1 MLWKKKAHVA
11 GLKTSPWIILGAT
24 AILIGVVL
32 ALALQNTRRDRRY
45 LTEMLSTKGAA
56 LIRAVEAGT
65 RTGMRMMW
73 GGAQVQ
79 RLLEETAQLPD
90 VLYMA
95 IVAPDGTALAHS
107 DPARIGNAFRA
118 DRRIIHLGPEF
129 EENWEMVTL
138 DDGRAA
144 FEVHRHF
151 RPLPTGMH
159 GRGRTLGI
167 MPPPG
172 IEGAPEWLDPQ
183 KGRQLLIVIGLD
195 VSPIEKMIHANIRN
209 TVILSVILLLLGVA
223 GFAALFWMYSYRA
236 ARRSLQDT
244 SAFADEV
251 VAHLPVGLIA
261 VDPHGRI
268 AFFNAAAGQIAGIDP
283 AQALNQMPERVLPP
297 HLCGLK
303 SILDRGV
310 AIREREMVCDF
321 TGRAVPVS
329 VSGTR
334 IVNAAGQLV
343 GHILILRDLA
353 QVKQLQAEIR
363 RQEKLAALGGLAAG
377 VAHEIRNP
385 LSSIKG
391 LATYFAGKFEAGSE
405 ERSLAQVMTQ
415 EVDRLNRV
423 ISELLE
429 FARPADLNRSAR
441 DINPLLRH
449 CLTLVGQ
456 DAAQKG
462 IALHD
467 DLAEGLCLAWIDPDR
482 LSQCLLNLYIN
493 AIEAMGRGGRL
504 TVVSEPV
511 DAAWLRIRIEDTGG
525 GIAAEDLD
533 RIFNPYFTTKS
544 QGTGLGLAIVHKITE
559 SHGGRIQVDS
569 TPRVGTRVT
578 LLLPC
583 AARPT
588 EKPL

>member
-1 MLWKKKAHVA
+1 M
-11 GLKTSPWIILGAT
+11 
-24 AILIGVVL
+24 
-32 ALALQNTRRDRRY
+32 
-45 LTEMLSTKGAA
+45 
-56 LIRAVEAGT
+56 
-65 RTGMRMMW
+65 
-73 GGAQVQ
+73 
-79 RLLEETAQLPD
+79 
-90 VLYMA
+90 
-95 IVAPDGTALAHS
+95 
-107 DPARIGNAFRA
+107 
-118 DRRIIHLGPEF
+118 
-129 EENWEMVTL
+129 
-138 DDGRAA
+138 
-144 FEVHRHF
+144 
-151 RPLPTGMH
+151 
-159 GRGRTLGI
+159 
-167 MPPPG
+167 
-172 IEGAPEWLDPQ
+172 
-183 KGRQLLIVIGLD
+183 
-195 VSPIEKMIHANIRN
+195 
-209 TVILSVILLLLGVA
+209 ILLLLGVA

-283 AQALNQMPERVLPP
+283 AQALNQMPEKVLPP

-544 QGTGLGLAIVHKITE
+544 QGTGLGLAIVHKIIE